1 MEENFHGEK
10 SDSMDYLINIGGL
23 KWYNIFLEDR
33 MSHVIEIDNN
43 LYNTLVKSFGKEVLK
58 DKLHTFLF
66 SALENQLERYTGE
79 ILKFEKKYGTSF
91 SEFEK
96 QWDEGKIKD
105 RHGHEVEGDFMD
117 WEMMEMEKKE
127 LLTALSGLQWQK
139 AG

>member
-1 MEENFHGEK
+1 
-10 SDSMDYLINIGGL
+10 
-23 KWYNIFLEDR
+23 